1 VALTIATM
9 LATGTTGSP
18 TAAGVALPA
27 RQAGTPT
34 AVGLP
39 VVPAPAEC
47 TVAPVPFAEL
57 PAVQAAD
64 RAATP
69 PAPLLPAGGAPAT
82 PEQSASFLA
91 TLRLQI
97 ACLNAGDIPRA
108 LALTGSAYR
117 DRVLAQS
124 GTPTEAQYA
133 VLATP
138 LPRTDGTV
146 IAITALDGITSGPDG
161 TLAATVTTLT
171 SATTVNLVTLSP
183 SSTSPT
189 GYVITDQR
197 QLSRATPT
205 RTPIT

>member
-1 VALTIATM
+1 MALMIATM
-9 LATGTTGSP
+9 LATGTL
-18 TAAGVALPA
+18 TANPSAGVALPV

-34 AVGLP
+34 AGGLP

-47 TVAPVPFAEL
+47 TVAPVSFAEL
-57 PAVQAAD
+57 PAIQAAD
-64 RAATP
+64 PAATS
-69 PAPLLPAGGAPAT
+69 PAPSLPAGGAPAT

-108 LALTGSAYR
+108 LALTGGAYR

-146 IAITALDGITSGPDG
+146 IAITTLNGITSGLDG
-161 TLAATVTTLT
+161 TLTAPVTTLT
-171 SATTVNLVTLSP
+171 TATTVNLVTLSP
-183 SSTSPT
+183 SPTSPT